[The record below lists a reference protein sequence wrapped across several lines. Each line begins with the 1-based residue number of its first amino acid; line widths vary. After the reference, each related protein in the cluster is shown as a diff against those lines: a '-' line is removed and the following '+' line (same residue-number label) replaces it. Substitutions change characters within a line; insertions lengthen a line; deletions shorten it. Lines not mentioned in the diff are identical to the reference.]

1 MSDKI
6 YIVYTTHCPKCNV
19 LEKKLKDANIGYT
32 STDDI
37 QPIIDAGFLTAPV
50 LYDSVKQKYYTFSEA
65 VKFINEYDN
74 DTKDD
79 DTPQSFGGCATC
91 ML

>member
-1 MSDKI
+1 MSDKR

-37 QPIIDAGFLTAPV
+37 QPIIDAGFLAAPV
-50 LYDSVKQKYYTFSEA
+50 LYDSIDEKYYTFSEA
-65 VKFINEYDN
+65 IKFINEYNN
-74 DTKDD
+74 DSNDV
-79 DTPQSFGGCATC
+79 DTPQNFGGCATC
-91 ML
+91 MF